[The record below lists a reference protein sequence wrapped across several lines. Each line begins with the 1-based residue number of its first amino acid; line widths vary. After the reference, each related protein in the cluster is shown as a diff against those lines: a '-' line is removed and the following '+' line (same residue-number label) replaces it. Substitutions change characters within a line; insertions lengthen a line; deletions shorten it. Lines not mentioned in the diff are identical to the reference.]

1 MTLVILP
8 RQCAL
13 KRFAVKSRRMN
24 FSCHICVSFIAGAVT
39 LRLTLIICHAA
50 QFPQYRFP
58 FFLNH
63 RHYKIIMFLFD
74 HQSQS
79 DVSFLNSL
87 QVQVHQKRTKDQ
99 IQGCTEAGDQTQTPI
114 LPRED
119 DIVSDTL
126 FCLFQFFSFSSS
138 FLSAARYLSCK
149 SISALSLLYLFFLS
163 FLLSLL
169 SPFSFL
175 LLILCMLIFL
185 SLLFSLTFSFRLSPL
200 MLFLVFLFPLLP
212 CTPYFSFPSFS
223 LCWHT
228 LQLIVSQYLYLLNTE
243 IYN

>member
-1 MTLVILP
+1 
-8 RQCAL
+8 
-13 KRFAVKSRRMN
+13 MN
-24 FSCHICVSFIAGAVT
+24 FSCHLCVSFIAGAVT

-169 SPFSFL
+169 SPFSF
-175 LLILCMLIFL
+175 
-185 SLLFSLTFSFRLSPL
+185 SSFACL
-200 MLFLVFLFPLLP
+200 
-212 CTPYFSFPSFS
+212 FSFPYYFPWPFPSVCLPSCFSWFSCFLSFLVHPTS
-223 LCWHT
+223 PF
-228 LQLIVSQYLYLLNTE
+228 LLSPCAG
-243 IYN
+243 IHYNS